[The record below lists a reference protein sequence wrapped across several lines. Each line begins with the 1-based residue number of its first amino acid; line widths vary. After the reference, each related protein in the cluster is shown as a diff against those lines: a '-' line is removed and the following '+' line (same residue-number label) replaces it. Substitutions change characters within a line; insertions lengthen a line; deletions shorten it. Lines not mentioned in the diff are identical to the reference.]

1 MSQRLKSVSVF
12 VALLCCFA
20 VFKLLTHALVL
31 SSFSQMIVDAEL
43 DHEDRLELFASPHA
57 RLQDYEL
64 VGGLDYGAG
73 RRVTLKLPMNDH
85 LARQVRL
92 DLGQYAGTVRLYSLT
107 FLSHFGG
114 PVTFDAPAIQRAFR
128 PNADIASVRLEGD
141 ALVLATQGSDPFLTL
156 LPPLQTRNFFIG
168 WILPLAHSFI
178 FYLLLTRFHFR
189 DFPAFRD
196 IAGKVSSSGTN
207 YGALDGMRGLAALT
221 VLGEHTGVFKG
232 TGWLGIL
239 WFFTLSGFLLT
250 LPFVQEPKRALSFD
264 YMSNYIARR
273 LRRVLPMFYV
283 VVTVL
288 FLFRGRVVEA
298 FRHYYLVQADGVLWT
313 VPQELFF
320 YFWLPFAMLVIGLA
334 CFARQKTWAL
344 LPLLGM
350 MAFACCL
357 PGARPGSASMFDYV
371 FWSLFLALLVVTCRF
386 AGPKALAALFLLE
399 LSFIAFRYL
408 TVHVISLYGE
418 NSSLPPKLG
427 AFFCGSAFAYL
438 SSLLAERL
446 EQEKGGRA
454 PWMRFSAAGLL
465 LYVALLAL
473 SANDLL
479 APWGFNPRLYPGAF
493 SLLSGLLILLA
504 VFAGNSRFSA
514 VVGCLPLRALGVVS
528 FSFYLLHPLI
538 LQAVK
543 AANASLF
550 NHMALP
556 GYAKFTVVGILTYI
570 VAALTYTYI
579 ERPFVRR

>member
-12 VALLCCFA
+12 AALLCCFA

-73 RRVTLKLPMNDH
+73 RRVTLKLPMYDH

-320 YFWLPFAMLVIGLA
+320 YF
-334 CFARQKTWAL
+334 
-344 LPLLGM
+344 
-350 MAFACCL
+350 
-357 PGARPGSASMFDYV
+357 
-371 FWSLFLALLVVTCRF
+371 
-386 AGPKALAALFLLE
+386 
-399 LSFIAFRYL
+399 
-408 TVHVISLYGE
+408 
-418 NSSLPPKLG
+418 
-427 AFFCGSAFAYL
+427 
-438 SSLLAERL
+438 
-446 EQEKGGRA
+446 
-454 PWMRFSAAGLL
+454 
-465 LYVALLAL
+465 
-473 SANDLL
+473 
-479 APWGFNPRLYPGAF
+479 
-493 SLLSGLLILLA
+493 
-504 VFAGNSRFSA
+504 
-514 VVGCLPLRALGVVS
+514 
-528 FSFYLLHPLI
+528 
-538 LQAVK
+538 
-543 AANASLF
+543 
-550 NHMALP
+550 
-556 GYAKFTVVGILTYI
+556 
-570 VAALTYTYI
+570 
-579 ERPFVRR
+579 